1 MLLLLDCSNHDYHT
15 NHVYNNQRKLSN
27 CEISCYDK
35 RVMITYHSLLFTI
48 FFSFKKKA
56 KNNARNRKNSINEHD
71 DRVVDSQLNENLEDL
86 NEKDDDQVSENVSPV
101 NHEGEEVWEVKELF
115 GSDEKISRDDDKD
128 YVSALQQHPTNES
141 CKNDEP
147 TLQQHL
153 TNESDKNNESTLQQ
167 PLANDDKDDDS
178 TFQKH
183 LTNEGDKDCES
194 TYQQHLTNEQSKGD
208 SNFEAVKNPFKVSQF
223 DKNSKI
229 SVSCIPDAS
238 PVNPEYSFQIRNPDE
253 SKELVAA
260 FVKEVPV
267 AGMFSFILTDCNSFF
282 SFFFFS

>member
-1 MLLLLDCSNHDYHT
+1 M
-15 NHVYNNQRKLSN
+15 
-27 CEISCYDK
+27 
-35 RVMITYHSLLFTI
+35 
-48 FFSFKKKA
+48 
-56 KNNARNRKNSINEHD
+56 
-71 DRVVDSQLNENLEDL
+71 EDL

-128 YVSALQQHPTNES
+128 YESALQQHPTNES

-153 TNESDKNNESTLQQ
+153 TNKSDKNNESTLQQ

-238 PVNPEYSFQIRNPDE
+238 PVNPEYSLQIRNPDE

-267 AGMFSFILTDCNSFF
+267 AGMFSFILTDCSSFF
-282 SFFFFS
+282 